1 MEQNSTGSI
10 LVLIP
15 YLLIGIIAGIINAV
29 NAWIKLEE
37 KYLYYIFFQPLTTF
51 LFWGWLLIQIYVP
64 AQIYWWI
71 LTGIF
76 PKKPD
81 INPIFIIT
89 VVIYGISFQ
98 SLLEYIEEQAL
109 APRNLSIIVNWVD
122 NLLEYYLKAT
132 QLAKASDF
140 WKSLEEEMKEIKKE
154 NLLSGL
160 EYLEDS
166 YFDGK
171 YNRLNK
177 DQYQGFQNKLTEIKQ
192 ENDISLQSKKLVK
205 TLLKGKIPRRHLPNV
220 LRQFKLSPKFINKYF
235 KQS

>member
-1 MEQNSTGSI
+1 
-10 LVLIP
+10 
-15 YLLIGIIAGIINAV
+15 
-29 NAWIKLEE
+29 
-37 KYLYYIFFQPLTTF
+37 
-51 LFWGWLLIQIYVP
+51 
-64 AQIYWWI
+64 
-71 LTGIF
+71 
-76 PKKPD
+76 
-81 INPIFIIT
+81 
-89 VVIYGISFQ
+89 
-98 SLLEYIEEQAL
+98 
-109 APRNLSIIVNWVD
+109 
-122 NLLEYYLKAT
+122 
-132 QLAKASDF
+132 
-140 WKSLEEEMKEIKKE
+140 MKEIKKE

-160 EYLEDS
+160 EYLEDY